1 LKRALFKAPF
11 LPVTEL
17 AGLTTTEG
25 RSATRPLSTI
35 PSFSKAWNALLE
47 ANCLEL
53 NREKRAKKTR
63 AGSRF

>member
-25 RSATRPLSTI
+25 RSS
-35 PSFSKAWNALLE
+35 
-47 ANCLEL
+47 
-53 NREKRAKKTR
+53 TR
-63 AGSRF
+63 ALFHQSLIFEGVERAAASQLPGIKPEETSKKD